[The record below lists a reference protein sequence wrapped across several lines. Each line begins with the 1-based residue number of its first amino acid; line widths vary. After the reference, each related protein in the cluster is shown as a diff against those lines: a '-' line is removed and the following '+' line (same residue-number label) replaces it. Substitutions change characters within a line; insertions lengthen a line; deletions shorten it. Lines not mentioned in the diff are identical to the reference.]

1 MTKRNALA
9 VTASIVLICALW
21 EILSRRASSPLILPS
36 ISDVMR
42 DLLKLC
48 TDPHFPR
55 DSLAT
60 FTRGLIAFGVS
71 FALSLCLGAL
81 SGVFPLFAAVLLPW
95 MSVIKST
102 PVVAFILI
110 AILWFGSG
118 IVPIFVAVLM
128 TLPVMTEATA
138 QGIRSV
144 DTKLLEMARV
154 YRMSRHS
161 ILMNIRIPS
170 AMPFIL
176 AGDAATFGL
185 TWKVVIAGEILGFPE
200 SGLGSAMQ
208 TAKVHLETPRV
219 FSLTIVAILMS
230 VVTEI
235 VLKRLARLAS
245 RHGRKPQPEQEEATA

>member
-1 MTKRNALA
+1 M
-9 VTASIVLICALW
+9 ASTVLLCALW
-21 EILSRRASSPLILPS
+21 EILSRKAASPLILPS
-36 ISDVMR
+36 IPDVMR
-42 DLLKLC
+42 DLLNLC
-48 TDPHFPR
+48 ASPQFPR
-55 DSLAT
+55 DALAT
-60 FTRGLIAFGVS
+60 FARGLIAFGVS
-71 FALSLCLGAL
+71 FALSLFLGVL
-81 SGVFPLFAAVLLPW
+81 SGVFPLFAAVLMPW

-128 TLPVMTEATA
+128 TLPVMAEATT
-138 QGIRSV
+138 QGVRAA
-144 DTKLLEMARV
+144 DTRLLEMAHV
-154 YRMSRHS
+154 YRMSRGS

-176 AGDAATFGL
+176 AGAAASFGL

-235 VLKRLARLAS
+235 LLRRLARVAS
-245 RHGRKPQPEQEEATA
+245 RHGRKAQVAQEGATA